1 LRGYLA
7 ALSLFPVVFS
17 CRQVAGILCEEGAT
31 MPEVSD
37 NCAHCGVSIDGETFY
52 EVRREESTETVHVC
66 ESCEDRHGVWRSG
79 AMLYDCQNCGLTVL
93 GDVQYIN
100 DCDAICSICIQG
112 SAFWCGHCDTYHFDT
127 DGCDCDCN
135 DHHVEDSS
143 SRRIIHDYGYR
154 PEFRFYDEGEISSK
168 ARPGVAYLGLE
179 LELEFPNGDERGGA
193 VAVHDHDPDEARLW
207 LTHDGSLE
215 DGFEVTSQPMTL
227 KAWRAWG
234 DPFAAVLGTLSES
247 GGRAWSRRSAGIHVH
262 LSRSAFANS
271 AHLARFL
278 LLFSTNEPAVV
289 AFAGRRSSFASFEGL
304 REERRY
310 RWTDG
315 GQWVKGGAVVAKAAK
330 GERRCSSNH
339 SDAINLS
346 NSETIE
352 VRVFR
357 SSLAVGRVFANL
369 ELIDA
374 ALNYTRGLTYQQVT
388 TGALEWSRFRS
399 WVEGWGGYPYLVH
412 CLSGNSFQV
421 GTMSGTFNQ
430 IGEL

>member
-1 LRGYLA
+1 
-7 ALSLFPVVFS
+7 
-17 CRQVAGILCEEGAT
+17 
-31 MPEVSD
+31 MPEVTT
-37 NCAHCGVSIDGETFY
+37 CAQCGANIDEATVY
-52 EVRREESTETVHVC
+52 EVRQDNSSTTVLVC
-66 ESCEDRHGVWRSG
+66 ESCDDRRGEWHDGGTLFHCDICHES
-79 AMLYDCQNCGLTVL
+79 VL
-93 GDVQYIN
+93 GEIRHVN
-100 DCDAICSICIQG
+100 DNYPACSVCLFHV
-112 SAFWCGHCDTYHFDT
+112 AFYCGHCDTYHLDAE
-127 DGCDCDCN
+127 GCDCDCGEC
-135 DHHVEDSS
+135 DCWEDSS
-143 SRRIIHDYGYR
+143 GRRVIHDYGYR

-193 VAVHDHDPDEARLW
+193 VAVHDHDPEEARLW
-207 LTHDGSLE
+207 LTHDGSLD

-234 DPFAAVLGTLSES
+234 DSFAAVLGTLSES

-289 AFAGRRSSFASFEGL
+289 AFAGRRSSYASFEGL

-315 GQWVKGGAVVAKAAK
+315 GQWAKGGPVVAKAAK

-346 NSETIE
+346 NAETIE

-369 ELIDA
+369 ELVDA
-374 ALNYTRGLTYQQVT
+374 ALNYTRGITYQQVT